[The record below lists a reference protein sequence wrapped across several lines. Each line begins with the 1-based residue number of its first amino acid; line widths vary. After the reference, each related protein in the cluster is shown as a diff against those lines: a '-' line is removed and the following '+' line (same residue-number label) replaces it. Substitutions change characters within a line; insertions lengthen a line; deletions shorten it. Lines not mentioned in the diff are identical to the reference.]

1 VGRGGGRLLDSR
13 HRAGGHDGVE
23 PVLLVDRGPLEDAP
37 AALATFQPVEEAR
50 PRGHIDGDPVDR
62 LPHQNHDTGLGDGAV
77 AGDPHERRRDQM
89 LGGTAAPAVLDEF
102 AEWAAE
108 PRYRDLARGMEGVE
122 QLRPAAL
129 VAIKPP
135 GLDQLGAG
143 IFVFGRHR
151 SFSCARSAPR
161 IALARPARGDGP
173 YLPEY

>member
-1 VGRGGGRLLDSR
+1 MTAMSTKSIGKPVSRVDGPAKVTGAAKYAAEFNVPNLAHGFVVNSKIAKGRIKK
-13 HRAGGHDGVE
+13 
-23 PVLLVDRGPLEDAP
+23 VDRT
-37 AALATFQPVEEAR
+37 AAL
-50 PRGHIDGDPVDR
+50 
-62 LPHQNHDTGLGDGAV
+62 
-77 AGDPHERRRDQM
+77 
-89 LGGTAAPAVLDEF
+89 AVLDEF